1 MILKIYNFLRNVRNN
16 LKLTRVRRVI
26 EARSTVSGKTHTYSL
41 GSRINLLNGAR
52 ASNVILK
59 DYAWMEGTINVSDNG
74 KVILNEH
81 SKLGPNSMIQCVNR
95 VEIGA
100 YSMTSDY
107 VTICDNNSHPVNPM
121 YRKYMRTTKRS
132 DDSRKWRHS
141 ANAPIV
147 IGENC
152 WIGTHVRICKGVTIG
167 DNSIVAA
174 CSVVTK
180 DVPAN
185 SIVAGNPAKVVKTN
199 IQDIPA
205 PTSCIGY
212 NNWFENQ

>member
-1 MILKIYNFLRNVRNN
+1 MQILINRK
-16 LKLTRVRRVI
+16 LKNC
-26 EARSTVSGKTHTYSL
+26 STIHGFGHVFSE
-41 GSRINLLNGAR
+41 GSRINLLNGAK
-52 ASNVILK
+52 ASNVILE
-59 DYAWMEGTINVSDNG
+59 DSVWMEGIINVSDSG
-74 KVILNEH
+74 KCIFREH

-100 YSMTSDY
+100 YTTTSDY

-121 YRKYMRTTKRS
+121 YRKYMRTTKRF

-141 ANAPIV
+141 ANSPII

-205 PTSCIGY
+205 PTTCSGF
-212 NNWFENQ
+212 NKWLENQK